1 VQIWLSDLDSSVRIS
16 LKQSVTSVQQSL
28 AGSTDV
34 QMEPWVTGLLALGGT
49 VAAPGGTTQPALL
62 AGPPSSETKKI
73 SPGGVSEEV
82 KPSAADGS
90 APDQTI
96 MEISEIT
103 DTSSTV
109 HGILPASVTEPE
121 EDSAQ
126 LVEAHIDTK
135 LFPDPDYSA
144 LEIWED
150 LRVVSR
156 KVVRLAKK
164 TLSSNDNEN
173 SSRTT
178 LAHSSE
184 EVLGSLANTFE
195 LADSFGNKYYI
206 DLDHC
211 ATWEVCRVAKS
222 TMSSEQET
230 ADKSAPPLEC
240 SYSMKSSPNCP
251 FRRIFLPTP

>member
-1 VQIWLSDLDSSVRIS
+1 
-16 LKQSVTSVQQSL
+16 
-28 AGSTDV
+28 
-34 QMEPWVTGLLALGGT
+34 MEPWVTGLLALGGT
-49 VAAPGGTTQPALL
+49 VAAPAGTTQPTLID
-62 AGPPSSETKKI
+62 GPPSSETKKT
-73 SPGGVSEEV
+73 SPGDVSEEV

-90 APDQTI
+90 TPDQTT

-103 DTSSTV
+103 NTCPTV
-109 HGILPASVTEPE
+109 HGILPVSVTEPG

-135 LFPDPDYSA
+135 LFPDPEYSA

-164 TLSSNDNEN
+164 TLGSNDNEKN
-173 SSRTT
+173 SRTT

-211 ATWEVCRVAKS
+211 ATWEVCKLQINHVL
-222 TMSSEQET
+222 ET
-230 ADKSAPPLEC
+230 RNS
-240 SYSMKSSPNCP
+240 
-251 FRRIFLPTP
+251 